1 MAEER
6 LSRLQKHIL
15 FLLFDCWE
23 GRAVTIKA
31 IKDMC
36 RTKGLD
42 MKHIMEST
50 DSAVIDVTLSR
61 TLWNMQEK
69 GLVMIYGTDSMA
81 VAKKILAETEDEEM
95 RKFIRY
101 YMAKPLQEGRIHYPI
116 TKGLNK
122 KASMVQIAE
131 EGITTALMLRN
142 KRKNLNNK
150 EGGLNGRAES
160 TGTESA

>member
-1 MAEER
+1 MAKER

-15 FLLFDCWE
+15 FLLLDCWN
-23 GRAVTIKA
+23 GKAVTIKA
-31 IKDMC
+31 VKDMC

-42 MKHIMEST
+42 MRRIMKST

-61 TLWNMQEK
+61 ALWNMQEK
-69 GLVMIYGTDSMA
+69 GLVTIYGTDSMA
-81 VAKKILAETEDEEM
+81 VARKILAETEDEEQK
-95 RKFIRY
+95 KFISY
-101 YMAKPLQEGRIHYPI
+101 YMARPQQEGKIHYPI
-116 TKGLNK
+116 TKDLNK

-150 EGGLNGRAES
+150 KEA
-160 TGTESA
+160 